1 MKVKVE
7 YNISDQ
13 AGGLLMKAG
22 DHLWRECDRF
32 LSKWDLTVGHYNVLR
47 IINGAGE
54 PLSQVDVSRQLISSR
69 ANVTKLVD
77 KLESLKL
84 AERITGKDRRIK
96 LIKITE
102 KGFRF
107 MEEVIPQDM
116 KNTEHIMGNL
126 TKKEQETLITI
137 LKKL

>member
-1 MKVKVE
+1 
-7 YNISDQ
+7 
-13 AGGLLMKAG
+13 MKAG

-32 LSKWDLTVGHYNVLR
+32 LSKWDIAVGHYNVLR

-54 PLSQVDVSRQLISSR
+54 PISQVDVSRHLISSR

-102 KGFRF
+102 KGFKF
-107 MEEVIPQDM
+107 LEEVIPLDM
-116 KNTEHIMGNL
+116 KNTEQVLSNL
-126 TKKEQETLITI
+126 TKKEQEILITI